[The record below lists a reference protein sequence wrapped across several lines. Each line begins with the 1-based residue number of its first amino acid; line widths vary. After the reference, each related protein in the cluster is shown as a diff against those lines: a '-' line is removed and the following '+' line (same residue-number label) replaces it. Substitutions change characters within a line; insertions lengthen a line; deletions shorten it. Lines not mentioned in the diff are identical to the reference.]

1 LALAIVDDIGAIL
14 VIAVF
19 YARGISVFALLV
31 AAACLALT
39 LLCRWLGVRSVGIYA
54 MIGIAIWLAM
64 FYSGIHPTIAGV
76 LLGLLTP
83 AKPTLQRRTVLEEL
97 MDAVVRL
104 PEDDQNHTHGQVKS
118 IGRLKST
125 MTESIS
131 PLERLETAL
140 HPWVAFLIMPLFA
153 LANAGVLIR
162 LDAFTNNVAIAVM
175 IGLGL
180 GKPLGIVLFSWLAV
194 RGGLAKLPAGVS
206 WGVLT
211 AGGVLAGIGF
221 TMSIF
226 IAGLAFS
233 DDLLD
238 AAKIGVLSGS
248 AMCGVLGITILV
260 YLLRSEAS
268 ATNDELAQS
277 IRQTS

>member
-1 LALAIVDDIGAIL
+1 
-14 VIAVF
+14 
-19 YARGISVFALLV
+19 
-31 AAACLALT
+31 
-39 LLCRWLGVRSVGIYA
+39 

-83 AKPTLQRRTVLEEL
+83 AKPALERRTLLDEL
-97 MDAVVRL
+97 MDAVIRL
-104 PEDDQNHTHGQVKS
+104 PEDDQHHAHDHVAS

-125 MTESIS
+125 MMETVS

-153 LANAGVLIR
+153 IANAGVSIK
-162 LDAFTNNVAIAVM
+162 LDALTNSVAVAVVT
-175 IGLGL
+175 GLCL

-194 RGGLAKLPAGVS
+194 RIGLAKLPAGVS

-211 AGGVLAGIGF
+211 AGGILAGIGF

-233 DDLLD
+233 GGLLD

-260 YLLRSEAS
+260 YLLRGERC
-268 ATNDELAQS
+268 ATDDEFTQS
-277 IRQTS
+277 MRKTS